1 MCTDLMNVNDWNDW
15 IWIHTLQGP
24 LLVIFT
30 STLKLQIQNVHISP
44 QWHHAYWQ
52 QGHGTLS
59 TFLDPNTQKVQKI
72 TKMPAVILLLFFSFF
87 FFLQKQSFAFRC
99 YSMCRRIK
107 GIPAVFKQIPVSR
120 FKCTNL
126 WEPNSFISEMFFLSF
141 LVHCRQNEDVSAN
154 QECIQIIFLH
164 QGNPSKLLSFRGP
177 TGILESLLPV

>member
-1 MCTDLMNVNDWNDW
+1 MTGSGFIHCRDHYWSFSHPLWNYK
-15 IWIHTLQGP
+15 
-24 LLVIFT
+24 F
-30 STLKLQIQNVHISP
+30 KM
-44 QWHHAYWQ
+44 
-52 QGHGTLS
+52 S
-59 TFLDPNTQKVQKI
+59 TFLLSDTMLTDNKDMGHCQLFLIQTHKRFRRSQKCQQ
-72 TKMPAVILLLFFSFF
+72 SFF
-87 FFLQKQSFAFRC
+87 FFFFPLFFLLQKQSFAFRC